1 MNRMSGFT
9 LSTALVLAPALAVG
23 DDVSDLRKEITAIK
37 NAYEARI
44 EALEQKLKTL
54 EAQQATRSAPA
65 EPAATEAR
73 APAPAGREAQRTGAV
88 SAGSAFNP
96 QLSVILN
103 GVYYSDNQGGNGAGM
118 AGDVAGIFHGHGHDG
133 HDHGGLEQGF
143 NLQETE
149 IAFSATVDP
158 YFDAATYLAISS
170 DGDVELE
177 EAYLQTRSLPAGLRV
192 KAGKFLSDIGYA
204 NSRHPHQW
212 DFTDQNLPYL
222 AVFGDHGL
230 TDTGVQLTWLPELP
244 VYTLFGV
251 EASQSKDLERIG
263 ATVDDHDQEHYEEEL
278 GVDSIGLGRKKQGPQ
293 FYTAF
298 AKVAPDLGA
307 DHALQ
312 VGAWYAYFRQH
323 QEVDEHDGL
332 TRAFEGDA
340 RAWGLDAV
348 YKYDSGLSHGQGD
361 WKLQAEYLR
370 ANKDLDLT
378 FSSAGAADG
387 SLRGTQ
393 DGLYLQGWYGFAP
406 RWRAGLRYDT
416 TGLANRLRGVE
427 SENLDRSDRWTAA
440 VTWALSEYSLLRL
453 QLATADL
460 AYQDGGD
467 ERVNSVYLQYVLSL
481 GAHGAHKF

>member
-1 MNRMSGFT
+1 MNGMSRYA
-9 LSTALVLAPALAVG
+9 LSTALALAPALAAG
-23 DDVSDLRKEITAIK
+23 DDVSDLRKEVAALK
-37 NAYEARI
+37 KAYEARI
-44 EALEQKLKTL
+44 ETLEQKLKTL
-54 EAQQATRSAPA
+54 EAQQAARAAPA
-65 EPAATEAR
+65 EPAAAEAR
-73 APAPAGREAQRTGAV
+73 APAPAGREVGRTGTV
-88 SAGSAFNP
+88 TAGSAFNP

-118 AGDVAGIFHGHGHDG
+118 AGDVAGIFHGHDHGG

-143 NLQETE
+143 NLLETE

-158 YFDAATYLAISS
+158 YFDASTYLAVSS

-177 EAYLQTRSLPAGLRV
+177 EAYLQTRGLPAGLRA

-204 NSRHPHQW
+204 NSQHPHQW
-212 DFTDQNLPYL
+212 DFVDQNLPYL

-230 TDTGVQLTWLPELP
+230 TDTGIQLTWLPELP

-263 ATVDDHDQEHYEEEL
+263 ATVSADDQEHYEEEL
-278 GVDSIGLGRKKQGPQ
+278 GVDGIGLGRKKQGPQ

-312 VGAWYAYFRQH
+312 LGAWYAYFRQH
-323 QEVDEHDGL
+323 QEVHEHAE
-332 TRAFEGDA
+332 TEAFQGDA
-340 RAWGLDAV
+340 QAWGLDAV

-361 WKLQAEYLR
+361 WKVQAEYLW
-370 ANKDLDLT
+370 AHKDLDLT
-378 FSSAGAADG
+378 FSSAGASDG

-416 TGLANRLRGVE
+416 VGLTNRLRGVD
-427 SENLDRSDRWTAA
+427 SENLDRSDRWTASLS
-440 VTWALSEYSLLRL
+440 WLLSEYSLLRL
-453 QLATADL
+453 QASTADL
-460 AYQDGGD
+460 ALAEGGD
-467 ERVNSVYLQYVLSL
+467 ERVSSIYLQYVLSL